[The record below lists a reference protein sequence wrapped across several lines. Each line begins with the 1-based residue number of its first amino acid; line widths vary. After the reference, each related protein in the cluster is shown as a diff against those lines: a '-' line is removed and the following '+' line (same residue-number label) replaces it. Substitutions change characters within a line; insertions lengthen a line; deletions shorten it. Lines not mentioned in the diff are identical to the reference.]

1 MSQWKRFKDPS
12 GSYYYFNA
20 VTKVSS
26 RNKPKEYEAWE
37 QQKQALTSLVFC
49 LPLCNS
55 WHLVICF
62 NGAKFYYNGDT
73 GVSQM
78 KLVDEESE
86 TLLAKMDRSLLSL
99 LVGVARGFTPRDG
112 RDVYQEVYNM
122 LVELARE
129 NKGVAEIQDEPEAQ
143 GSEAQES
150 EAQEL
155 ETQELETQKPEAPE
169 KPQNVLISGYLS
181 SSDEEEEEEEEDE
194 GEKKGD
200 SENAP
205 DAESPEKEHANET
218 LFMDLLNDKDI
229 DPYSTWPLQAKKLLD
244 DPRYHLIPDEKREE
258 LFQEWCAQRFEQQK
272 NTPQEE
278 HHPDGDE
285 NDDDESTDLNP
296 TKYHYLAHIIS
307 KATITPTTIFS
318 DIKKENKRLFKK
330 LQINDQLSKK
340 EQEQFT
346 SKILVYYKRM
356 DLAEREKIFKTIIKR
371 KLNFPPKSDHLS
383 SLVLKETPTDS
394 FELETQLLEIENEL
408 LILDEQKNSSI
419 QNEVMYYVLGIKDK
433 LHALK
438 QVLKDN
444 YSI

>member
-1 MSQWKRFKDPS
+1 
-12 GSYYYFNA
+12 
-20 VTKVSS
+20 
-26 RNKPKEYEAWE
+26 
-37 QQKQALTSLVFC
+37 
-49 LPLCNS
+49 
-55 WHLVICF
+55 
-62 NGAKFYYNGDT
+62 
-73 GVSQM
+73 
-78 KLVDEESE
+78 
-86 TLLAKMDRSLLSL
+86 
-99 LVGVARGFTPRDG
+99 
-112 RDVYQEVYNM
+112 
-122 LVELARE
+122 
-129 NKGVAEIQDEPEAQ
+129 
-143 GSEAQES
+143 
-150 EAQEL
+150 
-155 ETQELETQKPEAPE
+155 
-169 KPQNVLISGYLS
+169 
-181 SSDEEEEEEEEDE
+181 
-194 GEKKGD
+194 
-200 SENAP
+200 
-205 DAESPEKEHANET
+205 
-218 LFMDLLNDKDI
+218 MDLLNDKDI

-258 LFQEWCAQRFEQQK
+258 LFQEWCTQRFEQQK

-346 SKILVYYKRM
+346 SKILAYYKRM
-356 DLAEREKIFKTIIKR
+356 DLAEREKVFKTIIKR